1 MGRDNQIARGPF
13 VDEAVVRVE
22 AGKGGDGMVSF
33 RREKYIPKG
42 GPDGGDGGRGGSV
55 YLVADPGTNTLVEF
69 RHLRFIKAENGRPG
83 EGRQRT
89 GRGGEDVE
97 IRVPIGTV
105 AENVDTGE
113 IIADVTEEG
122 PKYLVARGG
131 EGGRGNI
138 RYKSSTNRAPRQST
152 PGQPGEKRELRLE
165 LKLLADV
172 GLVGLPNAGKSTLI
186 RAVSAATPKV
196 AEYPFTTLS
205 PNLGVVRVDVD
216 QSFVM
221 ADIPGLIEG
230 AADGAG
236 LGHQFLRHIQRNRL
250 LLHLVA
256 LDPGYDAAALAEQLK
271 LISAELEQYDAEL
284 ASKPRWV
291 VFTKADLHPD
301 GEAEKLAAEVATQAS
316 LNRADY
322 VISALS
328 KDGTRQLCRDI
339 MNYLEEN
346 AAEAAD
352 AAGDP
357 VEPD

>member
-1 MGRDNQIARGPF
+1 
-13 VDEAVVRVE
+13 
-22 AGKGGDGMVSF
+22 MVSF

-42 GPDGGDGGRGGSV
+42 GPDGGDGGRGGTV

-69 RHLRFIKAENGRPG
+69 RHQRFIKAENGRPG

-89 GRGGEDVE
+89 GRGGEDIE

-105 AENVDTGE
+105 AQNVETGE

-122 PKYLVARGG
+122 QKYLVARGG
-131 EGGRGNI
+131 EGGRGNT

-152 PGQPGEKRELRLE
+152 PGEPGEKRELRLE

-256 LDPGYDAAALAEQLK
+256 LDPGFEAEALAEQLA
-271 LISAELEQYDAEL
+271 LIRTELEQYDTEL

-301 GEAEKLAAEVATQAS
+301 GEAEQLAAEVAALAG
-316 LNRADY
+316 LNGAEY
-322 VISALS
+322 VISALG

-339 MNYLEEN
+339 MNYLEED
-346 AAEAAD
+346 AARAAD
-352 AAGDP
+352 AAADP
-357 VEPD
+357 EKPD